1 MIITT
6 RHATLEEIHR
16 LYQQIPEFGNLH
28 SLADLQL
35 RIESAPVN
43 ALIAEI
49 DGQPAGFK
57 LGYQQQDKVFYSW
70 LGGVLPAF
78 RRHGIA
84 QRLLAEQEHWARAQG
99 YQQLTVKT
107 RNQFRA
113 MLMMLIGHHYQIVQL
128 EKKGEVAD
136 YRLLLEKTL

>member
-1 MIITT
+1 MTVTT

-28 SLADLQL
+28 NLNDLQR
-35 RIESAPVN
+35 RIGSLPMS
-43 ALIAEI
+43 ALIAEV
-49 DGQPAGFK
+49 DGQAAGFK
-57 LGYQQQDKVFYSW
+57 LGYQQQDGVFYSW
-70 LGGVLPAF
+70 LGAVLPAY
-78 RRHGIA
+78 RRHGVA
-84 QRLLAEQEHWARAQG
+84 LTLLAEQENWARGQG
-99 YQQLTVKT
+99 YRQLRVKT

-113 MLMMLIGHHYQIVQL
+113 MLMMLIDHHYQIVQL

>member
-1 MIITT
+1 MTLTI

-16 LYQQIPEFGNLH
+16 LYRQIPEFDSLH

-35 RIESAPVN
+35 RIGSAAAN
-43 ALIAEI
+43 ALVAEI

-57 LGYQQQDKVFYSW
+57 LGYQQQEKVLYSW

-84 QRLLAEQEHWARAQG
+84 QRLLVEQERWARAQG
-99 YQQLTVKT
+99 YRQTDGKNAQSVP
-107 RNQFRA
+107 RD
-113 MLMMLIGHHYQIVQL
+113 
-128 EKKGEVAD
+128 AD
-136 YRLLLEKTL
+136 DAHRPSLSDCSTGKERRSG

>member
-1 MIITT
+1 MTVTI

-28 SLADLQL
+28 SLADLQQ
-35 RIESAPVN
+35 RIGSAPAN
-43 ALIAEI
+43 ALIAEV

-57 LGYQQQDKVFYSW
+57 LGYQQQEKVFYSW

-78 RRHGIA
+78 RRYGVA
-84 QRLLAEQEHWARAQG
+84 QALLVEQEHWARTQG
-99 YQQLTVKT
+99 YRLLAVKT
-107 RNQFRA
+107 RNHFRA
-113 MLMMLIGHHYQIVQL
+113 MLMMLVSHHYQIVQL